1 MLPNDRLIYCNV
13 LAAQNLEELGRST
26 AAAGRCSESSGNIP
40 HTTVVTGECAFLYP
54 EQPDTTSL
62 FCIKGS
68 ARQTTFCLPKMVSA
82 APLLTFLL
90 RIGEMLLLLL
100 TAVLE

>member
-26 AAAGRCSESSGNIP
+26 AAAGRCSDSSGNIP
-40 HTTVVTGECAFLYP
+40 HGTVVTVECAFLYP
-54 EQPDTTSL
+54 EQPDTARL

-68 ARQTTFCLPKMVSA
+68 ARQTTLPAQDVQCCTS
-82 APLLTFLL
+82 TH
-90 RIGEMLLLLL
+90 RIGEMLLFLL